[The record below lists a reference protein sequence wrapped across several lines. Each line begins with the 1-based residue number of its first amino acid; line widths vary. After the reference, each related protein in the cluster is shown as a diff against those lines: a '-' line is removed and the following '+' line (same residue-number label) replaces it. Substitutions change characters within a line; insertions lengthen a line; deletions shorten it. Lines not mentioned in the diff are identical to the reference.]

1 MKQKHTCSYYLHR
14 QNSQEFTE

>member
-14 QNSQEFTE
+14 QNSQKFTE